1 MRLLR
6 FLPVALLL
14 AIVVVAA
21 GCGGGST
28 KVSSD
33 SVAAVGKDQI
43 TKAEFNFLIAGAKS
57 QALAAKATFPKPG
70 TADYKTLQDKA
81 MAYLVQEKEL
91 EQKGKD
97 LGVQVTD
104 ADVDKQIT
112 QIKKQYFGGSEKAFQ
127 AQLKQQ
133 GFTLPLLKIYQR
145 GNLLSDK
152 LYKKITADAKV
163 TDAEIQKY
171 YNENKTQYTK
181 VESRDVRHILVNSKA
196 KADDLESQLK
206 AGGDF
211 AALAKKFSKD
221 TLSAVKGGKLTIEK
235 GKTVAEFD
243 KAAFALKTNEI
254 SPPVHTQ
261 YGWHIIQALS
271 AVKPASTQPLSAV
284 KETIRQNLLSQKK
297 TDLFQKW
304 LDGVKK
310 DYEKSVRYATGYVPE
325 ATTTAAT
332 TATTATTSSK

>member
-14 AIVVVAA
+14 AIVLVAA
-21 GCGGGST
+21 GCGGGSA
-28 KVSSD
+28 KVGSD
-33 SVAAVGKDQI
+33 SVAAVGSDQI
-43 TKAEFNFLIAGAKS
+43 TKSEFNFLIAGAKS

-97 LGVQVTD
+97 LGVEVTD
-104 ADVDKQIT
+104 ADVDKQIA

-152 LYKKITADAKV
+152 LYKKITGDAKV
-163 TDAEIQKY
+163 SDAEIQKY

-196 KADDLESQLK
+196 KADDLEAQLK

-310 DYEKSVRYATGYVPE
+310 DYEKSVHYATGYTPE
-325 ATTTAAT
+325 TTTAAT
-332 TATTATTSSK
+332 TAPTATTSSK